1 VEQQWLI
8 AEDKKL
14 IEREP
19 GRRSDLRHERRKAVN
34 ARSNSSILV
43 SMTRG
48 LPGEAVT
55 PQAIRRRCTTG

>member
-19 GRRSDLRHERRKAVN
+19 AGAAICGTNVERRSILVPI
-34 ARSNSSILV
+34 SSILV
-43 SMTRG
+43 SMNALSPTEQK
-48 LPGEAVT
+48 PHSAK
-55 PQAIRRRCTTG
+55 